1 MILEL
6 KNINHQI
13 DNKQILNDI
22 NLTFEKGIYALL
34 GLNGAGK
41 TTLINILSTLYMPS
55 KGEMIYDKIDVLKK
69 PSHLQQDL
77 GYMSQNIGLIQDFTV
92 EQNLYYFGLLKGC
105 NAKELK
111 QKIIT
116 ILNDFDLTAI
126 KNTKISNLSGGVKQ
140 RIGIALALIN
150 SPKIII
156 LDEPLNNLDRHEREK
171 LYFLLKEVSKNCII
185 IISTHLIDEIETVC
199 DKVIFMKEGVITYF
213 GNLNS
218 SFDNINLF
226 ITENLIEPIS
236 QAELNQKFKLIKT
249 REENNQLIV
258 RHFVAFSDA
267 PYTPNIEDAFVY
279 YTKYNK

>member
-22 NLTFEKGIYALL
+22 NLTFENGIYALL

-69 PSHLQQDL
+69 PRHLQQDL

-105 NAKELK
+105 YAKELK

-116 ILNDFDLTAI
+116 MLNDFDLTAI
-126 KNTKISNLSGGVKQ
+126 KSTKISNLSGGVKQ

-213 GNLNS
+213 GNLKS

-236 QAELNQKFKLIKT
+236 QAELMQKFKLIKT

-267 PYTPNIEDAFVY
+267 SYTPNIEDAFVY

>member
-22 NLTFEKGIYALL
+22 NLTFENGIYALL

-69 PSHLQQDL
+69 PRHLQQDL

-116 ILNDFDLTAI
+116 MLNDFDLTAI
-126 KNTKISNLSGGVKQ
+126 KSTKISNLSGGVKQ

-213 GNLNS
+213 GNLKS

-236 QAELNQKFKLIKT
+236 QAELMQKFKLIKT

>member
-1 MILEL
+1 
-6 KNINHQI
+6 
-13 DNKQILNDI
+13 
-22 NLTFEKGIYALL
+22 
-34 GLNGAGK
+34 
-41 TTLINILSTLYMPS
+41 MPS

-69 PSHLQQDL
+69 PRHLQQDL

-116 ILNDFDLTAI
+116 MLNDFDLTAI
-126 KNTKISNLSGGVKQ
+126 KSTKISNLSGGVKQ

-213 GNLNS
+213 GNLKS

-236 QAELNQKFKLIKT
+236 QAELMQKFKLIKT

>member
-1 MILEL
+1 MLLEL

-13 DNKQILNDI
+13 NNKQILNDI
-22 NLTFEKGIYALL
+22 NLTFDKGIYALL

-41 TTLINILSTLYMPS
+41 TTLINILSTLYTPT
-55 KGEMIYDKIDVLKK
+55 KGEVLYNGINIIK
-69 PSHLQQDL
+69 SQTFLQQDL

-116 ILNDFDLTAI
+116 MLNDFDLTAI
-126 KNTKISNLSGGVKQ
+126 KNTKILNLSGGVKQ

-199 DKVIFMKEGVITYF
+199 DKVIFITEGETTYF
-213 GNLNS
+213 GNLKS
-218 SFDNINLF
+218 SFDNINLA
-226 ITENLIEPIS
+226 ITENIIESIS
-236 QAELNQKFKLIKT
+236 QSELIQKFKLIKT

-258 RHFVAFSDA
+258 RHFVSFSDA
-267 PYTPNIEDAFVY
+267 PYPPNIEDAFVY
-279 YTKYNK
+279 YTKYTK